1 MKDCEL
7 CLGNFT
13 KYFAI
18 NDMKKTRLKG
28 GLKLFSVDFN
38 HIDTNGTLDIHK
50 YLMKITWYKI
60 MFDLIKKIFFRL
72 LTGLVNISNNTK
84 YVSLSNLKCTALP
97 N

>member
-1 MKDCEL
+1 
-7 CLGNFT
+7 
-13 KYFAI
+13 
-18 NDMKKTRLKG
+18 
-28 GLKLFSVDFN
+28 
-38 HIDTNGTLDIHK
+38 
-50 YLMKITWYKI
+50 